1 MKLRRSLQ
9 TSIIEGA
16 LAEAI
21 AACATG
27 GVTTAWALYLGLSN
41 PVIGLL
47 GALPVTALLV
57 QPATR
62 RLSRRLGNRTFALWA
77 TALARQ
83 CVLPLVFL
91 PLVPLSR
98 GARQAVFVA
107 CAVASTALG
116 VAGNNAWSAWMGDL
130 VPGTLRARYFGRRAA
145 ACALASALS
154 SLAAGLALD
163 GGARRGQDGP
173 ALAALSLLASLA
185 GALTTVLLRRQ
196 HLPRAKVAAPARAE
210 DADAPAG
217 ARKLLAFTT
226 AWSFAVGVAAAF
238 YPLHMVSSL
247 RMSFAGVALYGAAVA
262 LFRMVSAPLVGRA
275 LARTGARAVLVGSA
289 LALALSPALWL
300 VAAPGRLW
308 PLALDAALSGAAGA
322 GLAQATFHL
331 PIALAR
337 PGQRSSLA
345 GALAAAGGLATGVS
359 AAAGGALVRA
369 LPAAWSMFGRSLAPF
384 QGVFLIGAVARLFA
398 ALLGLRIEEP
408 RPEGA

>member
-1 MKLRRSLQ
+1 MKLRRSLH

-16 LAEAI
+16 LAELI
-21 AACATG
+21 GACATG
-27 GVTTAWALYLGLSN
+27 GVTTAWALYLGLSTS
-41 PVIGLL
+41 VVALL

-57 QPATR
+57 QPATGT
-62 RLSRRLGNRTFALWA
+62 LSRRLGNRTFALWA

-91 PLVPLSR
+91 PFLPLPQR
-98 GARQAVFVA
+98 ARQAVFVVST
-107 CAVASTALG
+107 VAATALG

-130 VPGTLRARYFGRRAA
+130 VPGTLRARYFSRRAA

-154 SLAAGLALD
+154 SLAAGLVLD
-163 GGARRGQDGP
+163 GGARRGRDGI

-196 HLPRAKVAAPARAE
+196 HPPRTEEPREEEGPQAAAPG
-210 DADAPAG
+210 G
-217 ARKLLAFTT
+217 ARRLLVFMT

-238 YPLHMVSSL
+238 YPLHMVASL
-247 RMSFAGVALYGAAVA
+247 RMSFAAVALYGAAVA
-262 LFRMVSAPLVGRA
+262 LFRMISAPLVGRA
-275 LARTGARAVLVGSA
+275 LDRAGARAVLVGSA
-289 LALALSPALWL
+289 LALAVSPALWL

-308 PLALDAALSGAAGA
+308 PLAVDAALSGAASA

-331 PIALAR
+331 PIALAK

-345 GALAAAGGLATGVS
+345 GALAAAGGVATGIS
-359 AAAGGALVRA
+359 AAAGGALVRV
-369 LPAAWSMFGRSLAPF
+369 LPAAWSLFGKPLAPF
-384 QGVFLIGAVARLFA
+384 QGVFLIGGVARLLA
-398 ALLGLRIEEP
+398 ALLGLGIEEP